1 MGDALRAL
9 HSGQVLVRPLHPN
22 GAADGG
28 GRGGEEGEEE
38 EEEEEGGGGK
48 EC

>member
-1 MGDALRAL
+1 MGDAWRAL
-9 HSGQVLVRPLHPN
+9 HAGQVLVRPLHPD

-28 GRGGEEGEEE
+28 GRGGEED
-38 EEEEEGGGGK
+38 EEEGGGGK

>member
-1 MGDALRAL
+1 MGDAGRAL
-9 HSGQVLVRPLHPN
+9 HSGQVLVRPLHPD

-28 GRGGEEGEEE
+28 GRGGEG